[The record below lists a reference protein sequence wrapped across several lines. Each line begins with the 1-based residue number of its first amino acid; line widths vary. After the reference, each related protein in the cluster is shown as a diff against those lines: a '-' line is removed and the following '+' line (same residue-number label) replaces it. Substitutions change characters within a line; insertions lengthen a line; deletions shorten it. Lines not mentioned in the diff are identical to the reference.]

1 MLMIRSK
8 TLRGAARVLL
18 GTFVAAYAM
27 VSLHATARA
36 PQGLE
41 ILAPQVQTIASG
53 EAQSA
58 AESHCPEPAAEPAP
72 LLLCKVHCQNA
83 VQTLDHPH
91 AQMADGTNNAY
102 LVVAARTSLAS
113 RDTVPPAANRADAT
127 HHGGAPPLYQSTAR
141 LRI

>member
-1 MLMIRSK
+1 MIRSR
-8 TLRGAARVLL
+8 TLRAAARLLL
-18 GTFVAAYAM
+18 GTLVAAYAM

-36 PQGLE
+36 PQGPE
-41 ILAPQVQTIASG
+41 KPTHEVQMSTTG
-53 EAQSA
+53 ESESSA
-58 AESHCPEPAAEPAP
+58 ASHCHEPAADPAP

-91 AQMADGTNNAY
+91 TQIANGANHAY
-102 LVVAARTSLAS
+102 LVVAAFETLADRGS
-113 RDTVPPAANRADAT
+113 MAPPANRPDAS

>member
-1 MLMIRSK
+1 MIHSK

-18 GTFVAAYAM
+18 GAFIAAYAM

-41 ILAPQVQTIASG
+41 IPMPQVQTIASG
-53 EAQSA
+53 EAYTA
-58 AESHCPEPAAEPAP
+58 AEGHCQEPAADPAP

-91 AQMADGTNNAY
+91 AQMADDANHAY
-102 LVVAARTSLAS
+102 LVVAACASLAG
-113 RDTVPPAANRADAT
+113 RGTVPPAANRAEAT